1 MSKGELANKLAKN
14 IREMRGNKSLKA
26 FSRKTGISY
35 ATLSRIESQQQNV
48 SLHTLEQLCI
58 SLKCNLSD
66 LFKI

>member
-1 MSKGELANKLAKN
+1 MRKGELAKKLAEN
-14 IREMRGNKSLKA
+14 LREMRGNKSLKA

-48 SLHTLEQLCI
+48 SLDTLEQLCI
-58 SLKCNLSD
+58 TLKCNISD